1 MAANAIQMESTEL
14 SDGEFAS
21 IDDFLISVEKKGYR
35 IALLA
40 VGQHAD
46 AIDIL
51 QDAMLKLVTNYSEKP
66 ANEWK
71 PLFYRILHNRVT
83 DWQRQQKLKNMFFF
97 WRHDS
102 EDEADIFDNIS
113 DEKTLDP
120 MQAIGKSALQKDVV
134 AELEKLPLK
143 QQQCFLLRTWEGM
156 SVKET
161 AVVMQCSEGSVKTH
175 FFRAVQKLKSVLG
188 ESHDIKI

>member
-14 SDGEFAS
+14 NDVEFAS

-35 IALLA
+35 IALLG

-97 WRHDS
+97 WRQDS

-120 MQAIGKSALQKDVV
+120 IQAIGKSALQKDVV

>member
-14 SDGEFAS
+14 SDAEFAS

>member
-14 SDGEFAS
+14 SDAEFAS

-66 ANEWK
+66 AKEWK
-71 PLFYRILHNRVT
+71 PLFYRILHNRIT

-113 DEKTLDP
+113 DEKALGP
-120 MQAIGKSALQKDVV
+120 LQAIGKSVLQKDVV

>member
-1 MAANAIQMESTEL
+1 MAANAIQMESTKLCEV
-14 SDGEFAS
+14 EFAS

-71 PLFYRILHNRVT
+71 PLFYRILHNRIT

-97 WRHDS
+97 WRQDN

-113 DEKTLDP
+113 DEKALDP
-120 MQAIGKSALQKDVV
+120 MQAIGKSALQQDVV

-188 ESHDIKI
+188 DSHDIKI